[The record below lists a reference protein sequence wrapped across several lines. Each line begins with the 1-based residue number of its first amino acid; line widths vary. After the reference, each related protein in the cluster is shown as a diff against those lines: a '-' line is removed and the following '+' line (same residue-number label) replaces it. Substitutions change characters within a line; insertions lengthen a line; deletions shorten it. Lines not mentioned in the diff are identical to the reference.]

1 MEENSLA
8 SLNKI
13 AHAMNWGKVIE
24 SKIMQFIIILF
35 IMVRFAT

>member
-13 AHAMNWGKVIE
+13 AHTMNWGKVIE
-24 SKIMQFIIILF
+24 SKMMQFSIILF
-35 IMVRFAT
+35 IMIRFTA